1 MGLFK
6 SSLSFLVQK
15 RKAKIEEESLHYLI
29 VFDFHVQQQC
39 SMVKHPSFPS
49 TGLCLIQFK
58 LARGG
63 SYKMQERHFI
73 KVCNLVKG
81 C

>member
-15 RKAKIEEESLHYLI
+15 RKAKIEEECLHKLI
-29 VFDFHVQQQC
+29 VFDFHAQQQC

-49 TGLCLIQFK
+49 AGLCLIQFE
-58 LARGG
+58 LARGE
-63 SYKMQERHFI
+63 SYKTQERHFI
-73 KVCNLVKG
+73 KVCN
-81 C
+81 